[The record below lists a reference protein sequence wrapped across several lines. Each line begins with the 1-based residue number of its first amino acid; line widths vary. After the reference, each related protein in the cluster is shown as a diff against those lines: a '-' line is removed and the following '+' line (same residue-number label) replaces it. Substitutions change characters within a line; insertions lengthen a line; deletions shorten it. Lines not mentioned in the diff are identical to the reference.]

1 MWFISDSHFGHA
13 NIIKFCNRPF
23 SCCEE
28 MDETMI
34 ERWNSVVEPKDI
46 VYHLGDFALCRNS
59 YAKSI
64 LERLNGII
72 YLCRGS
78 HDKTVLN
85 GGLSKYFADIRESY
99 VIEYNKQTIYL
110 AHHCHKVWP
119 RSHWGVWHLFGH
131 SHGGL
136 DDYSETEG
144 KLLDVGVDNY
154 DFGPWHI
161 EDIETIMASRPLNF
175 NDLRR
180 KKY

>member
-1 MWFISDSHFGHA
+1 
-13 NIIKFCNRPF
+13 
-23 SCCEE
+23 
-28 MDETMI
+28 MI

-46 VYHLGDFALCRNS
+46 VHHLGDFALCRNG

-64 LERLNGII
+64 LERLNGRI

-78 HDKTVLN
+78 HDKTVLK
-85 GGLSKYFADIRESY
+85 GGLSEYFVDIRESY

-119 RSHWGVWHLFGH
+119 RSHWGVWHLHGH

-136 DDYSETEG
+136 EEYAESEG
-144 KLLDVGVDNY
+144 KILDVGVDSH
-154 DFGPWHI
+154 DFYPWHI
-161 EDIETIMASRPLNF
+161 EDIERVMEIRPLNF

-180 KKY
+180 K